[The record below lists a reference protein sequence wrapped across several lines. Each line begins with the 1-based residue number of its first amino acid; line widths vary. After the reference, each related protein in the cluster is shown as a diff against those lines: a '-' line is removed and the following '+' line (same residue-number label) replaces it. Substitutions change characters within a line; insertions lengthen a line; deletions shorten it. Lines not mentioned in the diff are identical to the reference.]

1 MSIDWFTFS
10 AQILNFVLLVWLLKR
25 FLYRPILNAIE
36 AREQRISDEL
46 ANAAELQAEA
56 KKERER
62 YRLKLEEFE
71 QQRDQ
76 RLAGMHEEVRE
87 EYRRLLAEARDKVDA
102 LGRKRMQALRD
113 NVENLGEVLGQR
125 LQREV
130 FAISGKILSEL
141 ASQSLQDSMVEKF
154 TSRLRSLD
162 GDAAAALRK
171 VVEVDGKILLLRSAF
186 ELSKEQLAAI
196 KSALEDICA
205 GAIDLRFDIEPAL
218 LAGIELV
225 ANGHKIAWSV
235 SDYLAALE
243 KSVGEVLPSAAAG
256 KSPAATPQSPRGE
269 NA

>member
-25 FLYRPILNAIE
+25 FLYRPILDAIE

-46 ANAAELQAEA
+46 KNAAELQAEA
-56 KKERER
+56 EEERER
-62 YRLKLEEFE
+62 YRLKLEELE

-87 EYRRLLAEARDKVDA
+87 EYERLLAEARDKVDA
-102 LGRKRMQALRD
+102 LGRKRMQALKD
-113 NVENLGEVLGQR
+113 NVDNLNELLGQR

-141 ASQSLQDSMVEKF
+141 ASQSLQDRMVDKF
-154 TSRLRSLD
+154 VSRLRSLD

-171 VVEVDGKILLLRSAF
+171 VVEADGNTLLLRSAF
-186 ELSKEQLAAI
+186 ELSQEQQAAI
-196 KSALEDICA
+196 RSALEDICA
-205 GAIDLRFDIEPAL
+205 GAIDLHFDTEPAL

-243 KSVGEVLPSAAAG
+243 KSVGEVLPSAVAGECRAAE
-256 KSPAATPQSPRGE
+256 PDSPRGE